1 MHNLPAHYDYD
12 VAAKLNC
19 CIIFYPHARNADHNV
34 EDVLP
39 ACQLTLKNL
48 QLDYLDLYLV
58 HWPVAL
64 KKGAVIATLTED
76 DQLGYD
82 PDRLAKT
89 WTVNA
94 ESLSPSLSLSLSPP
108 LPPLLYQPLA
118 KL

>member
-1 MHNLPAHYDYD
+1 M
-12 VAAKLNC
+12 
-19 CIIFYPHARNADHNV
+19 
-34 EDVLP
+34 LP

-48 QLDYLDLYLV
+48 QLDYLDLYLI

-64 KKGAVIATLTED
+64 KKGAVVTKLTDD

-94 ESLSPSLSLSLSPP
+94 KSLSPSLSLSFSLSP
-108 LPPLLYQPLA
+108 LPSLPYYINHQQNYDIFFFFALGYGRIA
-118 KL
+118 

>member
-1 MHNLPAHYDYD
+1 MMQTILF
-12 VAAKLNC
+12 
-19 CIIFYPHARNADHNV
+19 FYPHARNTDHNA

-48 QLDYLDLYLV
+48 QLDYLDLYLI

-64 KKGAVIATLTED
+64 KKGAVVTKLTDD

-94 ESLSPSLSLSLSPP
+94 KSLSPSLSLSLSLFLSLFPP
-108 LPPLLYQPLA
+108 LPPLLYQPPAEL
-118 KL
+118 